1 MRIKFILTF
10 LILLASIA
18 SFAQDNNAMQAF
30 ETDLRAKNK
39 DVSSIKCQF
48 VQTRE
53 ISVLADK
60 VDKTGIFYFQ
70 QPGNILLTYDDGDY
84 TKITEEFLEIKS
96 MGKIS
101 TTKVS
106 SNPMLK
112 NISTVML
119 ACINAD
125 FSNIAKVFTIDARE
139 REDEWIVT
147 LAPQRGK
154 AASKIANIVLEFEKE
169 GMSLDKLILKEKSGD
184 STTYTFSHKQFNIH
198 IDNVLFDTTK

>member
-18 SFAQDNNAMQAF
+18 SFAQDNNAMQEF
-30 ETDLRAKNK
+30 KTDLKALNK

-60 VDKTGIFYFQ
+60 VDKSGVFYFLY
-70 QPGNILLTYDDGDY
+70 PGNILLTYDDGDY

-96 MGKIS
+96 RGKIS

-112 NISTVML
+112 NISTVMS

-139 REDEWIVT
+139 RENEWIVT

-184 STTYTFSHKQFNIH
+184 STIYTFSHKQFNIH

>member
-18 SFAQDNNAMQAF
+18 SFAQDNNAMQEF
-30 ETDLRAKNK
+30 KTDLKALNK
-39 DVSSIKCQF
+39 DVSSITCKF

-60 VDKTGIFYFQ
+60 VDKSGVFYFLY
-70 QPGNILLTYDDGDY
+70 PGNILLTYDDGDY
-84 TKITEEFLEIKS
+84 TKITEELLEIKS
-96 MGKIS
+96 RGKIS

-112 NISTVML
+112 NISTVMS

-125 FSNIAKVFTIDARE
+125 FSNIAKVYTIDARE
-139 REDEWIVT
+139 RENEWIVT

>member
-18 SFAQDNNAMQAF
+18 SFAQDNNAMQEF
-30 ETDLRAKNK
+30 KTDLKALNK
-39 DVSSIKCQF
+39 DVSSITCKF

-60 VDKTGIFYFQ
+60 VDKTGVFYFQ

-112 NISTVML
+112 NISTVMS

-139 REDEWIVT
+139 RENEWIVT

>member
-60 VDKTGIFYFQ
+60 VDKSGVFYFLY
-70 QPGNILLTYDDGDY
+70 PGNILLTYDDGDY
-84 TKITEEFLEIKS
+84 TKITKQLLEVKS
-96 MGKIS
+96 RGKIS

-112 NISTVML
+112 NISTVMS

-139 REDEWIVT
+139 RENEWIVT

-154 AASKIANIVLEFEKE
+154 AVSKIANIVLEFEKE

>member
-18 SFAQDNNAMQAF
+18 SFAQDNNAMQEF
-30 ETDLRAKNK
+30 KTDLKALNK

-60 VDKTGIFYFQ
+60 VDKSGVFYFLY
-70 QPGNILLTYDDGDY
+70 PGNILFTYDDGDY

-96 MGKIS
+96 RGKIS

-112 NISTVML
+112 NISTVMS

-139 REDEWIVT
+139 RENEWIVT

>member
-60 VDKTGIFYFQ
+60 VDKSGVFYFLY
-70 QPGNILLTYDDGDY
+70 PGNILLTYDDGDY

-96 MGKIS
+96 RGKIS

-112 NISTVML
+112 NISTVMS

-139 REDEWIVT
+139 RENEWIVT
-147 LAPQRGK
+147 WAPQRGK
-154 AASKIANIVLEFEKE
+154 AVSKIANIVLEFEKE

>member
-18 SFAQDNNAMQAF
+18 SFAQDNNAMQEF
-30 ETDLRAKNK
+30 KTDLKALNK
-39 DVSSIKCQF
+39 DVSSITCKF

-60 VDKTGIFYFQ
+60 VDKTGVFYFQ

-112 NISTVML
+112 NISTVMS

>member
-18 SFAQDNNAMQAF
+18 SFAQDNNAMQEF
-30 ETDLRAKNK
+30 KTDLKALNK
-39 DVSSIKCQF
+39 DVSSITCKF

-60 VDKTGIFYFQ
+60 VDKSGVFYFLY
-70 QPGNILLTYDDGDY
+70 PGNILLTYDDGDY
-84 TKITEEFLEIKS
+84 TKITEELLEIKS
-96 MGKIS
+96 RGKIS

-106 SNPMLK
+106 SNPILK
-112 NISTVML
+112 NISTVMS

-139 REDEWIVT
+139 RENEWIVT

-154 AASKIANIVLEFEKE
+154 ATSKIANIVLEFEKE

>member
-18 SFAQDNNAMQAF
+18 SFAQDNNAMQEF
-30 ETDLRAKNK
+30 KTDLKALNK
-39 DVSSIKCQF
+39 DVSSITCKF

-60 VDKTGIFYFQ
+60 VDKSGVFYFLY
-70 QPGNILLTYDDGDY
+70 PGNILLTYDDGDY

-96 MGKIS
+96 RGKIS
-101 TTKVS
+101 TTKIS

-112 NISTVML
+112 NISTVMS

-139 REDEWIVT
+139 RENEWIVT

>member
-18 SFAQDNNAMQAF
+18 SFAQDNNAMQEF
-30 ETDLRAKNK
+30 KTDLKALNK

-60 VDKTGIFYFQ
+60 VDKSGVFYFLY
-70 QPGNILLTYDDGDY
+70 PGNILLTYDDGDY

-96 MGKIS
+96 RGKIS

-112 NISTVML
+112 NISTVMS

-139 REDEWIVT
+139 RENEWIVT